1 MKTILKGG
9 AAAIAFALVSACCS
23 TPAAP
28 EAETALVAAP
38 EAAPAEKRAAID
50 YSVFVDTPD
59 RPDAD
64 IVADVNRHPSA
75 VLALFTPQPGDKIL
89 EIEAGGG
96 YYTEIL
102 SRAVGPEGTVYMQN
116 PAGFDAFLGDTV
128 SKRIDG
134 RLTNVTYVKSNFDAF
149 GLEDAS
155 VDIVTWFQGPHELWY
170 VPEGSPEG
178 ATDVFG
184 EPTAVYAEIARVLK
198 PGGQFVV
205 IDHVAPAGS
214 PPSTGGETHRIDPAI
229 IQQYAEAAGFGLETS
244 SDLLLRPEDDGSKNV
259 FDPEIRGHTSQ
270 ALLIFRKN

>member
-1 MKTILKGG
+1 MAKFLNGS
-9 AAAIAFALVSACCS
+9 AAAIAFVLAAAC
-23 TPAAP
+23 TTPPAPAPEAELAPAAP
-28 EAETALVAAP
+28 EAA
-38 EAAPAEKRAAID
+38 AEKRAAID

-59 RPDAD
+59 RPKAD
-64 IVADVNRHPSA
+64 IVADPNRHPAA

-134 RLTNVTYVKSNFDAF
+134 RLTNVTYVKSNFDSF
-149 GLEDAS
+149 GLPDAS

-178 ATDVFG
+178 AVDVFG
-184 EPTAVYAEIARVLK
+184 APEAVYAEIARVLK
-198 PGGQFVV
+198 PHGQFVV

-214 PPSTGGETHRIDPAI
+214 PPTTGGDTHRIDPAI

-244 SDLLLRPEDDGSKNV
+244 SDLLLNPDDDGSKNV

-270 ALLIFRKN
+270 AILIFRKP